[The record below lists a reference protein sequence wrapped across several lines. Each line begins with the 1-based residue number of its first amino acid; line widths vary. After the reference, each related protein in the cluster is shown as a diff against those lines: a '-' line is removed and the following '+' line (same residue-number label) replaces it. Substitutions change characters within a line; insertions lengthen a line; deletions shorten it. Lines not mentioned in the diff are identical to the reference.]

1 MSFVIAAP
9 ETLVRAASDLANI
22 GSTLGAANAAALGP
36 TTELLAA
43 GADEVSAAIA
53 SLFAAHGQ
61 AYQAVSAQMSAFH
74 AQFVQTFTAGAGAYA
89 SAEAAAAAP
98 LEGLLNIVN
107 TPTQLLLGRPLIGN
121 GANGAP
127 GDRASRRGRRAAVR
141 QRRGRR
147 VRTSAGTSRSW

>member
-74 AQFVQTFTAGAGAYA
+74 AQFVQTFTAGAGAA
-89 SAEAAAAAP
+89 LCVDHEQVESSDTLP
-98 LEGLLNIVN
+98 N
-107 TPTQLLLGRPLIGN
+107 TKI
-121 GANGAP
+121 
-127 GDRASRRGRRAAVR
+127 RGFDGPSVR
-141 QRRGRR
+141 
-147 VRTSAGTSRSW
+147 